1 MARLFRSWLQHPG
14 SSGLPSACC
23 WQNELHGIA
32 PAFRLH
38 GARVAAGKRF
48 LSAEQLETMLARK
61 FKRKLSSEHVMTYD
75 EATQQGHFG
84 ACGSF
89 GTRGHFCL
97 ASFSRAF
104 RAQAL
109 AACDIVK
116 PECGAK
122 RRCVKKTRRAAV
134 LEMCFRAYH
143 VGACVIALKILA
155 YDSQLFAG
163 VAQLCAASCLSVAVS
178 SSATGAKANEA
189 KPRAPHRPKYCSDTV
204 TNTLWLIVSL
214 FYCKP
219 SRRHY

>member
-122 RRCVKKTRRAAV
+122 RRCVKKHEELQCWRCVFGPIMWEHASSRLKSLLTTHSCSPAWLNSAQQAVCRWPFPPLLRGPRQTRQSPGLRTDQS
-134 LEMCFRAYH
+134 
-143 VGACVIALKILA
+143 IALIL
-155 YDSQLFAG
+155 S
-163 VAQLCAASCLSVAVS
+163 
-178 SSATGAKANEA
+178 
-189 KPRAPHRPKYCSDTV
+189 
-204 TNTLWLIVSL
+204 LIL
-214 FYCKP
+214 YG
-219 SRRHY
+219 